1 MNRLFLQHSL
11 SWADL
16 SWCLCEDGLC
26 LAVSLRTSSMFYSYL
41 FDLKDGNANVC
52 QEQEGDPW
60 TFQMSEIL
68 LQLRHIH
75 YKNPQ
80 RPPPHT
86 HSWDVKHLQLTF
98 VIIHWFLQLLH
109 VLTTTWKKSA
119 IKSTALR
126 SLHRTS
132 QLF

>member
-1 MNRLFLQHSL
+1 
-11 SWADL
+11 
-16 SWCLCEDGLC
+16 
-26 LAVSLRTSSMFYSYL
+26 MFYSYL

-80 RPPPHT
+80 RPPHT
-86 HSWDVKHLQLTF
+86 HTQLRCKTPTINICDHSLVPSAAARAHYNVKEISNKVNCT
-98 VIIHWFLQLLH
+98 
-109 VLTTTWKKSA
+109 
-119 IKSTALR
+119 
-126 SLHRTS
+126 
-132 QLF
+132 